1 MRKKTAENRIKALE
15 DEVAKLQNIKDVW
28 YTDEY
33 KIASIRVPGL
43 STHELLL
50 WADTAGSGM
59 CLGLEDYRRHGT
71 VESLD
76 EIRRTITVLQA
87 VTEELLARHGKI

>member
-1 MRKKTAENRIKALE
+1 MRQKKRDKRITELE
-15 DEVAKLQNIKDVW
+15 DEIAKLQNIKDTW

-33 KIASIRVPGL
+33 KIANVRVPSL
-43 STHELLL
+43 STHEILN

-59 CLGLEDYRRHGT
+59 CLGFEDYRRHGT

-87 VTEELLARHGKI
+87 VAEELIARHGKF